1 MLTRT
6 AGTERI
12 ADICRSVSVSRKHL
26 NDLFD
31 THIGL
36 TPKTYARMFRFRRV
50 VDLVQRGQGLDWTR
64 IAMSCG
70 YYDQAHFNHEFREFS
85 GMSPGEYAAAGSVD
99 GLTVRASAE
108 VTFLQGGP
116 RRPRYHPSMPEINVW
131 AVLAA
136 GVSSMV
142 LGGLW
147 YSPVLFGKAWSAAS
161 GVTEA
166 QQKSANMAK
175 IMGTAFVLAVIGAA
189 VFAMF
194 LGPRPALGFATA
206 AGLSAG
212 LCWVAGSFG
221 INYLFEQRSMRLFLI
236 NGGYHTVQYT
246 LIGAVLGLWH

>member
-1 MLTRT
+1 
-6 AGTERI
+6 
-12 ADICRSVSVSRKHL
+12 
-26 NDLFD
+26 
-31 THIGL
+31 
-36 TPKTYARMFRFRRV
+36 
-50 VDLVQRGQGLDWTR
+50 
-64 IAMSCG
+64 
-70 YYDQAHFNHEFREFS
+70 
-85 GMSPGEYAAAGSVD
+85 
-99 GLTVRASAE
+99 
-108 VTFLQGGP
+108 
-116 RRPRYHPSMPEINVW
+116 MPEINVW

-175 IMGTAFVLAVIGAA
+175 VMGTAFVLAVIGAA
-189 VFAMF
+189 VFALF

-236 NGGYHTVQYT
+236 NGGYHTMQYT